1 MLPGIAW
8 RGFSIKFSQSKSE
21 PEMSFAVPMVSVVV
35 WKSVFVN
42 SQPVAIGKCGQPVL
56 TRSPNRLR
64 NLNPTPKYLLEANRL
79 LLSCCGLDLFILAS
93 CEGSWLCHF

>member
-1 MLPGIAW
+1 
-8 RGFSIKFSQSKSE
+8 
-21 PEMSFAVPMVSVVV
+21 MVSVV

-42 SQPVAIGKCGQPVL
+42 SQGVPSQWQLESVVSPVL

-64 NLNPTPKYLLEANRL
+64 NLNLTPKYLLEANRL
-79 LLSCCGLDLFILAS
+79 LFSCCGLDLFIPAS